1 MNGNQVEVDRLMARL
16 RIEARHRRLDF
27 VSGTMFLIRSDV
39 VLRLYRELRDIE
51 WEDPAGRDA
60 AFFLDGQLE
69 HAVERVIPSL
79 ARQMGY
85 EIAWR

>member
-1 MNGNQVEVDRLMARL
+1 MARMG
-16 RIEARHRRLDF
+16 IEKGNRRLDF
-27 VSGTMFLIRSDV
+27 VSGTMFLIRSEIV
-39 VLRLYRELRDIE
+39 ARLHSQLRDTQ

-85 EIAWR
+85 EIVWR